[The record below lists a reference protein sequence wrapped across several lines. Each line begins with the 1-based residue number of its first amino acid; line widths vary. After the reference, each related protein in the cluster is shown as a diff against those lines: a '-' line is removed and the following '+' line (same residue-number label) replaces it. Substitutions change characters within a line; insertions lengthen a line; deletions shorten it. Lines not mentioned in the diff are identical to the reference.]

1 MIYGAQD
8 VVPVD
13 LSTADVT
20 LAAEAYAIRV
30 VGAGN
35 VVIKT
40 RAGNARTLPFAAG
53 ETRYVYA
60 TTIYKTNTT
69 ATGIEAMLPPT

>member
-20 LAAEAYAIRV
+20 LTKMAYALRAN
-30 VGAGN
+30 GAGN
-35 VVIKT
+35 IVVLT
-40 RAGNARTLPFAAG
+40 LAGIVRTLPFAAG
-53 ETRYVYA
+53 ETRYVYVQ
-60 TTIYKTNTT
+60 TIYKTNTT
-69 ATGIEAMLPPT
+69 ATGVEALLPPT